1 MINRVYRLVSP
12 KNIIV
17 DFEEINFS
25 SQDIIIKPTK
35 LSICAADQR
44 YYLGKRN
51 ESVMKK
57 KLPMA
62 LIHEAVGEVIF
73 DPLHEFNVGD
83 KVVMIPNTPIEKNDS
98 ISENYLKS
106 SKFRSS
112 GFDGFMQDYVQ
123 MERDRIIKFEN
134 INEEIASFLELIS
147 VCIHAIDRFEKKTN
161 LKNCIIGVW
170 GDGNLGFI
178 MSLILKKI
186 YVDCEIIVFG
196 KNIEKLNFFSFVDK
210 VFQIDNI
217 PESIKIDHAF
227 ELVGGK
233 NSKYAIEQII
243 DIINPQ
249 GTISLLG
256 VSEEYIEVNTR
267 LILEKG
273 LMLIGNSRSTREDF
287 IKSIDLLEK
296 DEYIRENLRKL
307 ISNVLDVSSID
318 DIIKAFEYDLT
329 STFKTI
335 INWNI

>member
-62 LIHEAVGEVIF
+62 LIHEAIGEVIF

-98 ISENYLKS
+98 ISENYLES

-112 GFDGFMQDYVQ
+112 GFDGFMQDYIQ

-147 VCIHAIDRFEKKTN
+147 VCIHAIDRFEKKSN
-161 LKNCIIGVW
+161 PKNCTIGVW

-178 MSLILKKI
+178 MSLILKKV

-217 PESIKIDHAF
+217 PENIKIDHAF

>member
-62 LIHEAVGEVIF
+62 LIHEAIGEVIF

-98 ISENYLKS
+98 ISENYLES

-147 VCIHAIDRFEKKTN
+147 VCIHAIDRFEKKSN
-161 LKNCIIGVW
+161 PKNCTIGVW

-178 MSLILKKI
+178 MSLILKKV

-217 PESIKIDHAF
+217 PENIKIDHAF